1 MHLAFVKV
9 SFKMLI
15 EELSIILFDNRPMT
29 SREKQK
35 KKKRGPE
42 KRRVL
47 KLNYIIHR

>member
-9 SFKMLI
+9 SFKMFI
-15 EELSIILFDNRPMT
+15 EELSIILFNNRPMT
-29 SREKQK
+29 FREKPE
-35 KKKRGPE
+35 KKRGPE